1 VRTTVQ
7 GREIMSGDKDSEITL
22 GMGKLLG
29 IFFGLVV
36 FCGLSLGIG
45 YRLGW
50 KSAMQEATIHP
61 NAASASSTSAPDS
74 AKETAGAASNGTTA
88 QSSDCSGADCAPAA
102 AEEGGAASELTFYQ
116 TVQENKP
123 EPKLT
128 PPATAPKAPEKHRVL
143 GGGYMVQ
150 VAAVSRE
157 DDAKL
162 LQTAL
167 QKQRYPVLITQPGDK
182 LFHVQVGPYADLKD
196 AKEIRQRLLQAGY
209 SAFLKK

>member
-1 VRTTVQ
+1 
-7 GREIMSGDKDSEITL
+7 MSGDKDSEITL

-50 KSAMQEATIHP
+50 NSAMQEATIHP

-74 AKETAGAASNGTTA
+74 AKETAGAANNGTTA

-102 AEEGGAASELTFYQ
+102 AEEGGAASE
-116 TVQENKP
+116 
-123 EPKLT
+123 
-128 PPATAPKAPEKHRVL
+128 
-143 GGGYMVQ
+143 
-150 VAAVSRE
+150 
-157 DDAKL
+157 
-162 LQTAL
+162 
-167 QKQRYPVLITQPGDK
+167 RYPVLVTQPGDK

-196 AKEIRQRLLQAGY
+196 AKDIRQRLLQAGY